1 VPRKPPAKSLGKS
14 LVDSPGTDAIA
25 ERLRSLGIR
34 EADLDESFVRSGGKG
49 GQNVNKVA
57 TCVVLVHRPT
67 GIAIKCQLERTQA
80 LNREHARRLLA
91 DKLEARA
98 LAEKRAAQAAAAKL
112 RRQKRRR
119 SRQAKEKMLHDKRAR
134 SETKA
139 RRRRV
144 SPAHGDE

>member
-1 VPRKPPAKSLGKS
+1 MTSRPRAEAKSDPL
-14 LVDSPGTDAIA
+14 A
-25 ERLRSLGIR
+25 ERLREVGIR
-34 EADLDESFVRSGGKG
+34 AADLDESFVRSGGKG

-67 GIAIKCQLERTQA
+67 GIAVKCQLERTQA
-80 LNREHARRLLA
+80 LNRERARWLIAEKVER
-91 DKLEARA
+91 RA
-98 LAEKRAAQAAAAKL
+98 LSEKRATEAAAAKL

-119 SRQAKEKMLHDKRAR
+119 SRQAKEKMLDDKRAR

-144 SPAHGDE
+144 SPGQHDE